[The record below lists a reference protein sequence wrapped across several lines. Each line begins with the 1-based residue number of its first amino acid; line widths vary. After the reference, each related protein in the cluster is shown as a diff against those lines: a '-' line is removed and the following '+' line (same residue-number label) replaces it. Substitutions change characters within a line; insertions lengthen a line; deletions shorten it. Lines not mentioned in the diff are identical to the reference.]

1 MSGIRQ
7 SEEPRERTAEPAVRP
22 HDRDER
28 SVGERT
34 PSGIPVRELYV
45 PQDIADLDY
54 EADLGDPG
62 EYPFTRGVY
71 PNMYRGRLWTRRV
84 QVGFGTPEE
93 TNERLK
99 YLFGEGQ
106 GGFILTIDLPSSYGF
121 DSDEPIAEGEVGV
134 TGVAI
139 STLEDMER
147 IFDGFDPDTVS
158 ASLSIRPPVSAVSLA
173 MLALVAE
180 RRGIPLERVIG
191 TQQNDPLF
199 QMSGGPH
206 QTVTQFFPWEGT
218 LRLCLDIVEFASR
231 QMPKLNWMVTNAYNL
246 RDTGV
251 SAVQEAAF
259 SLAHA
264 VNIFELLCERG
275 LSVDSFA
282 PRASFF
288 SSCGIDFFEE
298 VTKFRAER
306 RIWARLM
313 RERFGAQDPRSW
325 RFRTSVQSAGNT
337 LTTQEPLN
345 NIVRATSE
353 LIAAVLSGVQSVHLS
368 AYDEGLSLPTEH
380 AQLMCLRTQQ
390 IVGHETGITRTADPL
405 AGSYFIETLTDQM
418 ERQIL
423 ALMAKVE
430 EQGGMI
436 QAVRSGWLE
445 DQIADARVSG
455 QRALETG
462 ERTVVGVNRFA
473 GGDETPIDIH
483 VIRADEWAEKRA
495 EYLRAYRAQ
504 RDQAETDAALAR
516 VEDAMREDVNMI
528 PVIMDALRARATLGE
543 IHRAMRGAH
552 GFEIDY

>member
-1 MSGIRQ
+1 MRV
-7 SEEPRERTAEPAVRP
+7 EPERATT
-22 HDRDER
+22 DT
-28 SVGERT
+28 T
-34 PSGIPVRELYV
+34 PSGIRVKELYRPEDV
-45 PQDIADLDY
+45 AELDY
-54 EADLGDPG
+54 NADLGDPG

-84 QVGFGTPEE
+84 QVGFGTPQE
-93 TNERLK
+93 TNQRLK
-99 YLFGEGQ
+99 YLFREGQ
-106 GGFILTIDLPSSYGF
+106 AGFILTIDLPTSYGF
-121 DSDEPIAEGEVGV
+121 DSDEEIAEGEVGV

-139 STLEDMER
+139 STVEDMEA

-218 LRLCLDIVEFASR
+218 LRLCLDIVEFAAR
-231 QMPKLNWMVTNAYNL
+231 RMPKLNWMVTNAYNL
-246 RDTGV
+246 RETGV

-259 SLAHA
+259 ALSHA
-264 VNIFELLCERG
+264 LNVFELLCERG
-275 LSVDSFA
+275 LAVDEFA

-298 VTKFRAER
+298 IAKFRAER

-313 RERFGAQDPRSW
+313 RERFGARDPRSW
-325 RFRTSVQSAGNT
+325 RFRTSVQTAGNT

-353 LIAAVLSGVQSVHLS
+353 LLAAVLAGVQSVHLS

-380 AQLMCLRTQQ
+380 SQLMCLRTQQ
-390 IVGHETGITRTADPL
+390 IVGYETGVTRTVDPL
-405 AGSYFIETLTDQM
+405 AGSYFVESLTNAM
-418 ERQIL
+418 EEQIL
-423 ALMAKVE
+423 ALMAKVD
-430 EQGGMI
+430 EQGGLI

-445 DQIADARVSG
+445 DEILKARVAA
-455 QRALETG
+455 QRALENG
-462 ERTVVGVNRFA
+462 ERTLVGVNRFA
-473 GGDETPIDIH
+473 SGEATEIDIH
-483 VIRADEWAEKRA
+483 VIRADEWAERRA
-495 EYLRAYRAQ
+495 AYLREYRAT
-504 RDQAETDAALAR
+504 RDQRATDAALEEVR
-516 VEDAMREDVNMI
+516 RQMREPVNMI
-528 PVIMDALRARATLGE
+528 PVLMDALRARATLGE
-543 IHRAMRGAH
+543 IHAAMREAL

>member
-1 MSGIRQ
+1 MTVAGHPQTDEARPPAGP
-7 SEEPRERTAEPAVRP
+7 EP
-22 HDRDER
+22 ER
-28 SVGERT
+28 STTEQT
-34 PSGIPVRELYV
+34 PSGIAIKELYR
-45 PQDIADLDY
+45 PDDAAGFDY
-54 EADLGDPG
+54 ESDLGDPG
-62 EYPFTRGVY
+62 EYPFARGVY

-99 YLFGEGQ
+99 FLFGEGQ
-106 GGFILTIDLPSSYGF
+106 AGFILTIDLPTSYGF
-121 DSDEPIAEGEVGV
+121 DSDEEIAEGEVGV

-139 STLEDMER
+139 STVEDMEK
-147 IFDGFDPDTVS
+147 IFEGFDPDTVS

-231 QMPKLNWMVTNAYNL
+231 RMPKLNWMVTNAYNL

-259 SLAHA
+259 ALSHA
-264 VNIFELLCERG
+264 VNIFELACARG
-275 LSVDSFA
+275 LQIDEFA

-298 VTKFRAER
+298 IAKFRAER

-313 RERFGAQDPRSW
+313 RERFAAQDPRSW
-325 RFRTSVQSAGNT
+325 RFRTSVQTAGNT
-337 LTTQEPLN
+337 LTAQEPLN

-353 LIAAVLSGVQSVHLS
+353 LIAAVLAGVQSVHLS
-368 AYDEGLSLPTEH
+368 AYDEGLSLPTEES
-380 AQLMCLRTQQ
+380 QLMCLRTQQ
-390 IVGHETGITRTADPL
+390 IVGYETGVTRTVDPL
-405 AGSYFIETLTDQM
+405 AGSYFVESLTGSM
-418 ERQIL
+418 EEEIL
-423 ALMAKVE
+423 ALMAEVD
-430 EQGGMI
+430 EQGGLV

-445 DQIADARVSG
+445 SEITKARVAG
-455 QRALETG
+455 QQALENG
-462 ERTVVGVNRFA
+462 DRTLVGVNRFA
-473 GGDETPIDIH
+473 GARDLDIDIH
-483 VIRADEWAEKRA
+483 MIRTEEWSEQRA
-495 EYLRAYRAQ
+495 RYLREYRARRNQ
-504 RDQAETDAALAR
+504 RETDAALEQVR
-516 VEDAMREDVNMI
+516 REMRAGGNMI
-528 PVIMDALRARATLGE
+528 PVIVDALRASATLGE
-543 IHRAMRGAH
+543 IHRAMREAH
-552 GFEIDY
+552 DFEINY

>member
-1 MSGIRQ
+1 MSETRVQPSTGEQ
-7 SEEPRERTAEPAVRP
+7 APAPRG
-22 HDRDER
+22 DER
-28 SVGERT
+28 ATGDRT
-34 PSGIPVRELYV
+34 PSGIEVRELYAPEDV
-45 PQDIADLDY
+45 VDLDY
-54 EADLGDPG
+54 RADLGDPG

-99 YLFGEGQ
+99 YLFNEGQ
-106 GGFILTIDLPSSYGF
+106 GGFILTIDLPTSYGF

-139 STLEDMER
+139 STLQDMER
-147 IFDGFDPDTVS
+147 VFDGFDPDTVS

-206 QTVTQFFPWEGT
+206 QTVAQFFPWEGT
-218 LRLCLDIVEFASR
+218 LRLCLDIVEFASHR
-231 QMPKLNWMVTNAYNL
+231 MPKLNWMVTNAYNL

-264 VNIFELLCERG
+264 LNIFQLLRERG
-275 LSVDSFA
+275 LDIDSFA

-298 VTKFRAER
+298 VAKFRAER

-313 RERFGAQDPRSW
+313 RERFGARDPRSW

-390 IVGHETGITRTADPL
+390 IVGHETGITRTVDPL
-405 AGSYFIETLTDQM
+405 AGSYFVESLTDEM
-418 ERQIL
+418 E
-423 ALMAKVE
+423 AKIVSVMGEVE
-430 EQGGMI
+430 EQGGLI

-445 DQIADARVSG
+445 DQIAEARVGG
-455 QRALETG
+455 QRALESG

-473 GGDETPIDIH
+473 GGEENPIDIH
-483 VIRADEWAEKRA
+483 VIRADEWAQERA
-495 EYLRAYRAQ
+495 SDLREYRAS
-504 RDQAETDAALAR
+504 RDQHKTDQALQQ
-516 VEDAMREDVNMI
+516 VEQAMGQPVNMI
-528 PVIMDALRARATLGE
+528 PVIMDALRASATLGE
-543 IHRAMRGAH
+543 IHAAMRAAH
-552 GFEIDY
+552 GFEFEY

>member
-1 MSGIRQ
+1 VAKAPETG
-7 SEEPRERTAEPAVRP
+7 EKVAVEV
-22 HDRDER
+22 ER
-28 SVGERT
+28 STTEAT
-34 PSGIPVRELYV
+34 PSGILVKEVYRPDDV
-45 PQDIADLDY
+45 LDFNY
-54 EADLGDPG
+54 ESDLGDPG
-62 EYPFTRGVY
+62 EYPFVRGVY

-99 YLFGEGQ
+99 FLFSEGQ
-106 GGFILTIDLPSSYGF
+106 AGFILTIDLPTSYGF

-139 STLEDMER
+139 STVEDMET

-158 ASLSIRPPVSAVSLA
+158 ASLSIRPPVSAVTIS

-180 RRGIPLERVIG
+180 RSGIPLERVIG

-218 LRLCLDIVEFASR
+218 LRLCLDIVEFASNH
-231 QMPKLNWMVTNAYNL
+231 MPKLNWMVTNAYNL

-259 SLAHA
+259 ALSHA
-264 VNIFELLCERG
+264 VNIFELLSERG
-275 LSVDSFA
+275 LNVDQFA

-298 VTKFRAER
+298 IAKFRAER

-313 RERFGAQDPRSW
+313 RERFKAQDPRSW
-325 RFRTSVQSAGNT
+325 RFRTSVQTAGNV

-345 NIVRATSE
+345 NVVRAASQ

-368 AYDEGLSLPTEH
+368 AYDEGVSLPTEQS
-380 AQLMCLRTQQ
+380 QLICLRTQQ
-390 IVGHETGITRTADPL
+390 IVGYETGITRTVDPL
-405 AGSYFIETLTDQM
+405 GGSWFVESLTDAIEQ
-418 ERQIL
+418 EIL
-423 ALMAKVE
+423 ALMDEVE
-430 EQGGMI
+430 EQGGLI

-445 DQIADARVSG
+445 DEITKERVAR
-455 QRALETG
+455 QAAFETG
-462 ERTVVGVNRFA
+462 ERVVVGVNRFA
-473 GGDETPIDIH
+473 SGQQSDIEFH
-483 VIRADEWAEKRA
+483 AIRAEEWGERRA
-495 EYLRAYRAQ
+495 DYLREYRAA
-504 RDQAETDAALAR
+504 RDQRETDAALAR
-516 VEDAMREDVNMI
+516 VNSAMKERVNMI
-528 PVIMDALRARATLGE
+528 PVIMDALRAKATLGE
-543 IHRAMRGAH
+543 IHRAMREAH
-552 GFEIDY
+552 DFAIDY

>member
-1 MSGIRQ
+1 MSGTRQ
-7 SEEPRERTAEPAVRP
+7 SEKTRQAAPAPTPPRA
-22 HDRDER
+22 RDEP
-28 SVGERT
+28 SPGDRT
-34 PSGIPVRELYV
+34 SSGIPIRELYG
-45 PQDIADLDY
+45 PDDIAELDY
-54 EADLGDPG
+54 ESDLGDPG
-62 EYPFTRGVY
+62 RYPFTRGVY

-99 YLFGEGQ
+99 YLFDEGQ

-139 STLEDMER
+139 STLEDMEM
-147 IFDGFDPDTVS
+147 IFDGFDPDAVS

-206 QTVTQFFPWEGT
+206 QTVAQFFPWEGT

-231 QMPKLNWMVTNAYNL
+231 RMPKLNWMVTNAYNL

-264 VNIFELLCERG
+264 LNIFELLCERG

-298 VTKFRAER
+298 VAKFRAER

-390 IVGHETGITRTADPL
+390 IVGCETGITRTVDPL
-405 AGSYFIETLTDQM
+405 AGSYFIESLTDEM
-418 ERQIL
+418 EGQIL

-430 EQGGMI
+430 EQGGMV

-445 DQIADARVSG
+445 DQISDARVSTW
-455 QRALETG
+455 RALETG

-473 GGDETPIDIH
+473 RSDETPIDIH
-483 VIRADEWAEKRA
+483 VIRADEWARKRA
-495 EYLRAYRAQ
+495 DYLREYRAR
-504 RDQAETDAALAR
+504 RDQRQSDAALAR
-516 VEDAMREDVNMI
+516 VEQAMGQSVNMI

-543 IHRAMRGAH
+543 IHRAMRKAH
-552 GFEIDY
+552 DFMIDY

>member
-1 MSGIRQ
+1 MSKARLQPSTG
-7 SEEPRERTAEPAVRP
+7 ERTSAPPRG
-22 HDRDER
+22 DER
-28 SVGERT
+28 VTDDLT

-45 PQDIADLDY
+45 PDDVTELDY
-54 EADLGDPG
+54 ETDLGNPG

-84 QVGFGTPEE
+84 QVGFGTPKE

-99 YLFGEGQ
+99 YLFDEGQ
-106 GGFILTIDLPSSYGF
+106 GGFILTIDLPTSYGF

-139 STLEDMER
+139 STLEDMEQV
-147 IFDGFDPDTVS
+147 FDGFDPDTVS

-206 QTVTQFFPWEGT
+206 QTVAQFFPWEGT
-218 LRLCLDIVEFASR
+218 LRLCLDIVEFASQR
-231 QMPKLNWMVTNAYNL
+231 MPKLNWMVTNAYNL
-246 RDTGV
+246 RETGV

-264 VNIFELLCERG
+264 LNIFQLLCQRG
-275 LSVDSFA
+275 LAIDSFA

-298 VTKFRAER
+298 IAKFRAER

-313 RERFGAQDPRSW
+313 RDRFGAQDPRSW

-390 IVGHETGITRTADPL
+390 IVGYETGITRTVDPL
-405 AGSYFIETLTDQM
+405 AGSYFVESLSDEM

-423 ALMAKVE
+423 SVMDEVE
-430 EQGGMI
+430 QQGGLV

-445 DQIADARVSG
+445 DQIAEARVTG
-455 QRALETG
+455 QQALESG

-473 GGDETPIDIH
+473 GGEDSPIDIH
-483 VIRADEWAEKRA
+483 VIRADEWAAQRVA
-495 EYLRAYRAQ
+495 YLRDYRAR
-504 RDQAETDAALAR
+504 RDQRKTDQALQE
-516 VEDAMREDVNMI
+516 VERAMGQQVNMI
-528 PVIMDALRARATLGE
+528 PVIMGALRASATLGE
-543 IHRAMRGAH
+543 IHAAMRAAH
-552 GFEIDY
+552 GFEIEY